1 MFIYKKDGYRRKQ
14 ITAESV
20 LFIFLMK
27 KNKDEA
33 SRNLLTRLRKYL
45 MIFLPEDHRKLFRKG
60 EDREDG
66 VQIRY
71 VRR

>member
-14 ITAESV
+14 ITAGSV

>member
-1 MFIYKKDGYRRKQ
+1 MYKEDGYRRKQ

-20 LFIFLMK
+20 LFIFCDEK
-27 KNKDEA
+27 KDEV
-33 SRNLLTRLRKYL
+33 SRKLSAHLVLGKYL
-45 MIFLPEDHRKLFRKG
+45 MIFLQEDHRKLFRKV

-66 VQIRY
+66 VQTQY

>member
-45 MIFLPEDHRKLFRKG
+45 MIFLQEGHRKLFRKG